1 MNLFGPPCHVLPSYR
16 YENHARSHWI
26 LHEALVANRGSISNL
41 GTHAENTENTVAE
54 GFFLTGKKAPPLI
67 VELGFVPDW
76 VKRVRRQVEYDYN
89 PVSGWRRRP

>member
-54 GFFLTGKKAPPLI
+54 GFVLIGKKGTAADRRI
-67 VELGFVPDW
+67 RVCSRLGKKGP
-76 VKRVRRQVEYDYN
+76 QA
-89 PVSGWRRRP
+89 GGI